1 MHANIFCYQNK
12 TGAPMQRQ
20 ANDSVLAA
28 SNVNNYQLFIQAVIT
43 RFAMKTQVFDNINQG
58 CVSCPHLVHPLSTP
72 P

>member
-1 MHANIFCYQNK
+1 
-12 TGAPMQRQ
+12 MQRQ

-58 CVSCPHLVHPLSTP
+58 CVSCPHLAHHLSTP